1 MHWPFWSFIMSF
13 YVKKISLITFS
24 LFLLTTF
31 IKCQTRDE
39 ILAGKIRV
47 SPKASVSQT
56 IGFTEVT
63 INYSRPGVKGRKIW
77 GGLVPYNKVW
87 RAGANEA
94 TKITFSKNVRING
107 EKLAAGSYSFFA
119 IPGDKEWTLIFNKI
133 ANQWGA
139 FTYNELQ
146 DALRIKVKP
155 TQSNFHEWLNY
166 SFNNMNVQPS
176 GKNNSAVV
184 NLMWDKLKVPFK
196 IEAVTSS
203 N

>member
-1 MHWPFWSFIMSF
+1 MSSYF
-13 YVKKISLITFS
+13 KKIPLITFS
-24 LFLLTTF
+24 FVLLTTF
-31 IKCQTRDE
+31 IKCQSRDE
-39 ILAGKIRV
+39 ILAGKMRV
-47 SPKASVSQT
+47 SAKASVSQT

-94 TKITFSKNVRING
+94 TKITFSRNVRING

-155 TQSNFHEWLNY
+155 AQNNFHEWLMY
-166 SFNNMNVQPS
+166 SFSGINEQPA

-184 NLMWDKLKVPFK
+184 K
-196 IEAVTSS
+196 SS
-203 N
+203 I